1 MTRKTRVYR
10 WIMFIASGSVL
21 LQTTG
26 CNFLEI
32 LQTGFLAGLTGI
44 TFYLAGNV

>member
-1 MTRKTRVYR
+1 MTRKTRIYR

-32 LQTGFLAGLTGI
+32 MQTGFLASLTGI
-44 TFYLAGNV
+44 TYYLAANV